1 MVITTQVFESYLK
14 CPLKCW
20 LLFTS
25 EPGTGNSYSDWKQKS
40 NESYRDLGVEQLLNS
55 AKNDEPTASHIAS
68 VNIKT
73 AKWKYASYVNTE
85 SDSFK
90 SNIHGIERIPPEGRG
105 RSTQFI
111 PYRYI
116 FTNKLSKDDK
126 LLVAYDAFVLSE
138 ALNREVNTGKVIHGE
153 PITAVKVN
161 TAALKGTIRKL
172 TSKITS
178 LLSNESHP
186 DLILNRHCSEC
197 AYQTRCRQKAFEA
210 DELTLLGGMSAKER
224 HKLNSSGI
232 FTITQ
237 LSYTFRPRR
246 HPKRLQDKQEKH
258 HHSLKALA
266 IRENKI
272 HLVGSPELNIG
283 GTPVYLDV
291 EGLPDEDF
299 YYLIGLRIIIDDSV
313 IQHSLWADTLDDEKK
328 IWHDFVDIVNN
339 LAMPILI
346 SYGSYETAFL
356 KAMCNRYGEAPKE
369 SSSAQAIAASLNILS
384 VIYSRVYFPVPSNG
398 LKDIARYCG
407 FKWSEK
413 QASGIHSIV
422 WRKTWETSHISEM
435 KEMLIQYNADDCT
448 ALHIVTTTIINL
460 QRSQQA
466 ACNAKL
472 DNIVDISK
480 LKRQHPYGFKRNNFV
495 IPELNDINNAAYWD
509 YQRERV
515 YIKSNNTLKDIV
527 QTHKQKHPSIPINR
541 TINIDPKRT
550 CLACGSNKVYAN
562 SPTKNR
568 IIVDLKIT
576 SYSIKRW
583 ASKYVYKQYMCA
595 NCNKTFT
602 ATNDLL
608 SKSKYGDNLKAFALY
623 QCIELRLPIIT
634 VQKTLNRLFGLD
646 LSECKV
652 NRFKDEAGIKYKPTY
667 DSLIEILCKGNLI
680 HADESKISLKVGSGF
695 VWVLTSMEEVVY
707 IYTATREGDY
717 IQSLLQDYKG
727 VLVSDFY
734 AAYESIN
741 CPQQKCLIH
750 LIRDI
755 NDDLFKHPYDD
766 GLKMLAQ
773 NFTNLVKPI
782 IETVDRY
789 GLKKYHL
796 NKHLSRVNAFFDDLS
811 SMLLATE
818 TGVKLRVRLEKN
830 RSVLFTFLQ
839 YDGIPWNNNNAEHA
853 VKAFAMLRHIINGL
867 TTEKSLEDYLILLSI
882 SETCKYKGI
891 DFLDF
896 LRSGDTHINAF
907 LIKQMRKRSTDK
919 AHQTNRPDL
928 IDVTVTP

>member
-1 MVITTQVFESYLK
+1 MVITTQVFEAYLK

-20 LLFTS
+20 LLFTR
-25 EPGTGNSYSDWKQKS
+25 EPETGNTYSDWKEKR

-55 AKNDEPTASHIAS
+55 AREDEATASHLT
-68 VNIKT
+68 NLNTKT
-73 AKWKYASYVNTE
+73 AKWKYASFVNIE
-85 SDSFK
+85 NSIFK
-90 SNIHGIERIPPEGRG
+90 SNIHAIERMHPEGRG
-105 RSTQFI
+105 RSAQFI

-138 ALNREVNTGKVIHGE
+138 MLNRETKLGKIIHGE
-153 PITAVKVN
+153 PITIVKVN
-161 TAALKGTIRKL
+161 TSALKGTIRKL
-172 TSKITS
+172 TSKITA
-178 LLSNESHP
+178 LLANESNP

-197 AYQTRCRQKAFEA
+197 IYQTRCKQKAIGN

-224 HKLNSSGI
+224 NKLNSSGI

-246 HPKRLQDKQEKH
+246 HPKRLQDKHEKH

-272 HLVGSPELNIG
+272 HIVGSPELKIA

-291 EGLPDEDF
+291 EGLPDQDF
-299 YYLIGLRIIIDDSV
+299 YYLIGLRINLEGSV
-313 IQHSLWADTLDDEKK
+313 IQHSLWADTLGDEQK
-328 IWHDFVDIVNN
+328 IWNDFVDILDN
-339 LAMPILI
+339 LQLPVLI
-346 SYGSYETAFL
+346 TYGSYETVFL
-356 KAMCNRYGEAPKE
+356 KSMCNRYGEPSKE
-369 SSSAQAIAASLNILS
+369 SSAGKAIAASLNILS

-398 LKDIARYCG
+398 LKDIAVYCG
-407 FKWSEK
+407 FQWSEE
-413 QASGIHSIV
+413 QASGIQSIV
-422 WRKTWETSHISEM
+422 WRKTWEISHVSEM
-435 KEMLIQYNADDCT
+435 KEMLIQYNADDST
-448 ALHIVTTTIINL
+448 ALHIVTDTIISL
-460 QRSQQA
+460 KRSQQEP
-466 ACNAKL
+466 CDTKQE
-472 DNIVDISK
+472 DVIDISK

-515 YIKSNNTLKDIV
+515 YVKSNNTLKNV
-527 QTHKQKHPSIPINR
+527 AQAHKPKHPLISINR
-541 TINIDPKRT
+541 TIGIEPKRT
-550 CLACGSNKVYAN
+550 CLACGSYKVYPN

-568 IIVDLKIT
+568 IIMDLKIT
-576 SYSIKRW
+576 NYSIKRW
-583 ASKYVYKQYMCA
+583 TVKYVYKQYMCA

-608 SKSKYGDNLKAFALY
+608 NKSKYGDNLKAFALY

-634 VQKTLNRLFGLD
+634 VHKTLNRLFGLD
-646 LSECKV
+646 LSDCKV
-652 NRFKDEAGIKYKPTY
+652 NRFKDEAGTKYKQTY
-667 DSLIEILCKGNLI
+667 DSLIEILCKGYLI

-707 IYTATREGDY
+707 IYTETREGDY
-717 IQSLLQDYKG
+717 IQSLLQNYKG

-734 AAYESIN
+734 AAYESID

-755 NDDLFKHPYDD
+755 NDDLYKHPYDN
-766 GLKMLAQ
+766 GIKVIAEG
-773 NFTNLVKPI
+773 FTDLVKPI

-796 NKHLSRVNAFFDDLS
+796 NKHLSRVDAFYDVLS
-811 SMLLATE
+811 SMVLTTE
-818 TGVKLRVRLEKN
+818 TAVKLRVRLERN
-830 RSVLFTFLQ
+830 RSVLFTFLR

-867 TTEKSLEDYLILLSI
+867 TTEKSLKDYLVLLSI
-882 SETCKYKGI
+882 CETCKYKGI
-891 DFLDF
+891 DFLEF
-896 LRSGDTHINAF
+896 LRSGDTDINAF
-907 LIKQMRKRSTDK
+907 AAKHMRRRSANKTHHSDGSNSIG
-919 AHQTNRPDL
+919 A
-928 IDVTVTP
+928 TVTS